1 MFNITKNFRLGFGSF
16 IDKVVM
22 PYANMVTEKLNN
34 PCIDSIQCASPYG
47 FKNHLSLMNNITLF
61 TEEVS
66 KTPLSANLDNAEGG
80 FDAIMQVITCKDI
93 INWNDLSRKIILFAT
108 DSIFHY
114 AGDGKLGGIVKPND
128 GKSMIIKKLSK
139 DYSNFC
145 NQRNFF
151 GLGLCHLD
159 ENGYYSESVHQDYP
173 SLSQINR
180 LVTDSK
186 INIIFAVPEDSVD
199 IYKKLSEHIPGSIT
213 GKLESDSSNIVD
225 IIKDNYKKITSKIE
239 LNDNSSSFI
248 DIKYITS
255 CQNENKA
262 SSGNKNKYETN
273 ACDKIGIGESISF
286 DVEIKVNDCPPDG
299 KETFVITPI
308 GVGEYTIVELNVHC
322 SCPCEV
328 ENMISGSPQC
338 NYYGNFS
345 CGICQCNQNRFGQT
359 CECDGDHAIQQDKI
373 DQCKQ

>member
-128 GKSMIIKKLSK
+128 GKSII
-139 DYSNFC
+139 
-145 NQRNFF
+145 
-151 GLGLCHLD
+151 
-159 ENGYYSESVHQDYP
+159 
-173 SLSQINR
+173 
-180 LVTDSK
+180 
-186 INIIFAVPEDSVD
+186 
-199 IYKKLSEHIPGSIT
+199 IPT
-213 GKLESDSSNIVD
+213 FEMKQTFLFRFMSS
-225 IIKDNYKKITSKIE
+225 
-239 LNDNSSSFI
+239 
-248 DIKYITS
+248 
-255 CQNENKA
+255 
-262 SSGNKNKYETN
+262 
-273 ACDKIGIGESISF
+273 
-286 DVEIKVNDCPPDG
+286 
-299 KETFVITPI
+299 
-308 GVGEYTIVELNVHC
+308 
-322 SCPCEV
+322 
-328 ENMISGSPQC
+328 
-338 NYYGNFS
+338 
-345 CGICQCNQNRFGQT
+345 
-359 CECDGDHAIQQDKI
+359 
-373 DQCKQ
+373 